1 MGGDHI
7 RRGRHWFG
15 ALSRHLS
22 ELRWWRRSPNYKLI
36 DFTDILE
43 HSPCA
48 RSWFRAVKEPPMVLK
63 SDRPTVSKS
72 VKMRVVIE

>member
-7 RRGRHWFG
+7 RRERHWFG
-15 ALSRHLS
+15 ALSRHLY

-48 RSWFRAVKEPPMVLK
+48 RSWFRAVKGCLVVLK
-63 SDRPTVSKS
+63 SDCLTVSKS
-72 VKMRVVIE
+72 VKMRVVIK